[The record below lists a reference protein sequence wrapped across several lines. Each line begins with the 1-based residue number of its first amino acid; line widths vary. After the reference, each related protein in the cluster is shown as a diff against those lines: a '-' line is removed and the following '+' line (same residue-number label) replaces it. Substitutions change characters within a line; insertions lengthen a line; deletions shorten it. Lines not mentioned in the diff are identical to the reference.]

1 MDLLA
6 CFFGFCFSSDELRET
21 EETYALLEDQGPR
34 IREVEAGSSARTG
47 SKRPRRRIREE
58 VARVRERERRISE
71 EAAREREARDRE
83 RRIREEAA
91 RELEARERERRIRE
105 EALDKALQGVIDETN
120 FYIRTR
126 NRFDSSDPRSYSC
139 GINGPKDCQDVMTNF
154 ELYNFRRRELQLP
167 VQTFRE
173 FVASCH
179 HFKYYPTSQTI
190 RVAYLT
196 PFQGADSH
204 RVFGYFECSGATGCG
219 RSWRSGS
226 SWKDK
231 WQKCQECER
240 KCYPYNQHALAR
252 RDDDEPSLLPHQR
265 ERCEKC
271 IELGRLCAPG
281 RFYAV

>member
-1 MDLLA
+1 MDLLE

-21 EETYALLEDQGPR
+21 EETHMLVEELGPR
-34 IREVEAGSSARTG
+34 IRKKNV
-47 SKRPRRRIREE
+47 KPLREH
-58 VARVRERERRISE
+58 
-71 EAAREREARDRE
+71 EARDRE
-83 RRIREEAA
+83 RRIREEVARERERERERRISEEAA

-105 EALDKALQGVIDETN
+105 EALDKALQGVIDEVN

-139 GINGPKDCQDVMTNF
+139 GINGPKDCQDVMTNLK
-154 ELYNFRRRELQLP
+154 LYNFRRRELQLP
-167 VQTFRE
+167 VQTFLE

-179 HFKYYPTSQTI
+179 HFKYVPTSQTI

-226 SWKDK
+226 SWKNK
-231 WQKCQECER
+231 WQQCQKCER
-240 KCYPYNQHALAR
+240 KCYPYNQHALEM
-252 RDDDEPSLLPHQR
+252 RDDDEPSLLPHQK